1 MMVRSYLEWS
11 LTASASERAEAVGIL
26 ADVYLNGE
34 LDPADRRDAEAAL
47 TLALDDPSA
56 LVRRELAQK
65 LGASEKAPRA
75 IIATL
80 SEDLPDIASV
90 IIANSPV
97 LPDAALVDLLALGDP
112 MMQIAVAQRPN
123 VSAALAAVVAEVATL
138 EAIIALIENAGA
150 EVPLFSLN
158 RLLERFP
165 DDATLREVLLER
177 GDLPVD
183 IRMALVKSTVD
194 QLTAFAR
201 NCGWLSDVR
210 ASRLALDCM
219 DNGAITVAVEAESD
233 QMVDLVRRLLA
244 TGALTP
250 QLLLRSLLSG
260 ETRLLT
266 ASLAELAGVSHD
278 KASGFV
284 HARGGMG
291 FRALYRKAGL
301 PLRLE
306 PAFEEALSA
315 WHEFGMA
322 QAEPGKLSRQ
332 MIERV
337 LTSVASLEDREL
349 DKLMALLMRYQA
361 EAARDEARYAMATI
375 IADVAP
381 PVMVESQDLEQRLQ
395 DALQLE
401 FRQAA

>member
-1 MMVRSYLEWS
+1 MIVRSYLEWS

-34 LDPADRRDAEAAL
+34 LEPAERRDAEAAL

-56 LVRRELAQK
+56 LVRRALAQK
-65 LGASEKAPRA
+65 LGASEKAPRS
-75 IIATL
+75 IITIL

-97 LPDAALVDLLALGDP
+97 LPDAALVDILALGDP
-112 MMQIAVAQRPN
+112 MTQIAVAQRPH
-123 VSAALAAVVAEVATL
+123 VSAVVAAALAEVAMV
-138 EAIIALIENAGA
+138 EATIALMENAGA

-158 RLLERFP
+158 RLLQRFP
-165 DDATLREVLLER
+165 EDATLREVLLER
-177 GDLPVD
+177 GDLPID
-183 IRMALVKSTVD
+183 IRMALVKNTAD

-210 ASRLALDCM
+210 ASRLALDCL
-219 DNGAITVAVEAESD
+219 DTGAITVAVEAEAD
-233 QMVDLVRRLLA
+233 QMGDLVRRLLSSG
-244 TGALTP
+244 TLTP

-266 ASLAELAGVSHD
+266 ASLAELAGVSYD

-284 HARGGMG
+284 HSRGGMG

-301 PLRLE
+301 PHRLE
-306 PAFEEALSA
+306 PAFEAALSA
-315 WHEFGMA
+315 WLEFGLA
-322 QAEPGKLSRQ
+322 QGEPGKLSRQ

-361 EAARDEARYAMATI
+361 EAAREEARHAMATI
-375 IADVAP
+375 IADAAP
-381 PVMVESQDLEQRLQ
+381 PVMIESRDLEQRLE